1 MMQVISFILPGV
13 FGLLAVGWF
22 TLVERKV
29 LGYIMTRKG
38 PNKVGVLGL
47 MQPMSDGAK
56 LFSKEILIPTY
67 SNFVPFLICPVVTF
81 FIALLLWLLYPFHSS
96 EGVFV
101 CGVLFYLANSGANVY
116 GVMVAGWSSNSKYAL
131 LGAMRAMAQSISYE
145 VSMALVLLGCVFMAG
160 SMHLQSIKLW
170 QEGSFFIMGVAILP
184 LFMVWLISM
193 LAETNRAPFDFVE
206 GESELVSGFNVEY
219 SSGGFALIYMAEYSN
234 MLFNSLFTCAMFLGS
249 SDMFMVSQAWGF
261 LFLFL
266 WARGT
271 FPRFRYDMLMSLAW
285 KTFLGVVLGLSLV
298 VSMAIYLLV

>member
-96 EGVFV
+96 EGMFV

-145 VSMALVLLGCVFMAG
+145 VSMALVLLGCVFMVG

>member
-67 SNFVPFLICPVVTF
+67 SNFIPFLICPVVTF
-81 FIALLLWLLYPFHSS
+81 FITLLLWLLYPFHSS

-145 VSMALVLLGCVFMAG
+145 VSMALVLLGCVFMVG

>member
-67 SNFVPFLICPVVTF
+67 SNFIPFLICPVVTF

-145 VSMALVLLGCVFMAG
+145 VSMALVLLGCVFMVG

>member
-1 MMQVISFILPGV
+1 MQVISFILPGV

-67 SNFVPFLICPVVTF
+67 SNFVPFLVCPVVTF
-81 FIALLLWLLYPFHSS
+81 FIALLLWFLYPFHSS
-96 EGVFV
+96 EGLFV

-160 SMHLQSIKLW
+160 SMHLQLVKMW
-170 QEGSFFIMGVAILP
+170 QESSPFIMGLAILP

-249 SDMFMVSQAWGF
+249 SDAFMVSQAWVF

-285 KTFLGVVLGLSLV
+285 KTFLGVVLGLCLV
-298 VSMAIYLLV
+298 VSMVIYLLV

>member
-1 MMQVISFILPGV
+1 M
-13 FGLLAVGWF
+13 
-22 TLVERKV
+22 ERKV
-29 LGYIMTRKG
+29 LGYIIARKG

-47 MQPMSDGAK
+47 IQPISDGAK

-67 SNFVPFLICPVVTF
+67 RNFVPFLVCPVVTF
-81 FIALLLWLLYPFHSS
+81 FIALLLWFLYPFHSS
-96 EGVFV
+96 EGLFV

-131 LGAMRAMAQSISYE
+131 LGAMRAIAQSISYE
-145 VSMALVLLGCVFMAG
+145 VRMALVLLGCVFMAG
-160 SMHLQSIKLW
+160 SIHLQLVKMW
-170 QEGSFFIMGVAILP
+170 QESSPFIIGLAILP

-219 SSGGFALIYMAEYSN
+219 SRGGFALIYMAEYSN
-234 MLFNSLFTCAMFLGS
+234 ILFNSLFTCAMFLGS
-249 SDMFMVSQAWGF
+249 RDAFMVRQAWVF

-271 FPRFRYDMLMSLAW
+271 FPRFRYDMLIRLAW
-285 KTFLGVVLGLSLV
+285 KTFLGVVLGLCLV
-298 VSMAIYLLV
+298 VSIVIYLLV

>member
-13 FGLLAVGWF
+13 FGLVAVGWF

-145 VSMALVLLGCVFMAG
+145 VSMALVLLGCVFMVG

>member
-145 VSMALVLLGCVFMAG
+145 VSMALVLLGCVFMVG

-298 VSMAIYLLV
+298 VSMVIYLLV

>member
-81 FIALLLWLLYPFHSS
+81 FITLLLWLLYPFHSS

-145 VSMALVLLGCVFMAG
+145 VSMALVLLGCVFMVG

>member
-56 LFSKEILIPTY
+56 LFSKKILIPTY

-145 VSMALVLLGCVFMAG
+145 VSMALVLLGCVFMVG

>member
-145 VSMALVLLGCVFMAG
+145 VSMALVLLGCVFMVG

-285 KTFLGVVLGLSLV
+285 KTLLGVVLGLSLV

>member
-1 MMQVISFILPGV
+1 MMQVINFILPGV

-145 VSMALVLLGCVFMAG
+145 VSMALVLLGCVFMVG

>member
-145 VSMALVLLGCVFMAG
+145 VSMALVLLGCVFMVG